1 MPFVKSCNR
10 FGKKQTAPT
19 VKKTGA
25 KKTAKKVSAA
35 GESSKSK
42 KKRGRSTQAFS
53 SLKAKQL
60 TVERMKRAIWAA
72 LLKINEAIINAAS
85 NGNLAS
91 AKELFHFAGVYSL
104 PNPDEENAA
113 VAAMPMYGGET
124 ATVAEPAQVHPIDL
138 FFKKIGVEPSCAEP
152 ESEVA

>member
-1 MPFVKSCNR
+1 MPLVKSYKR
-10 FGKKQTAPT
+10 SGKKQAAPA
-19 VKKTGA
+19 VNKTGA
-25 KKTAKKVSAA
+25 RKAAKKVAPA
-35 GESSKSK
+35 GESSKLK
-42 KKRGRSTQAFS
+42 KKRGRSAQAFS

-60 TVERMKRAIWAA
+60 TVERMKRAIWAS

-113 VAAMPMYGGET
+113 VAAMPVFGGET
-124 ATVAEPAQVHPIDL
+124 PTVAEPAQVHPIDL